1 MLVEGERVGSKKNSP
16 RIAKIKIGHSQFRHA
31 GGGGGADGLGVSPG
45 GGGLAR
51 LLMTAPGGASDFRR
65 VHQRPDDAGLDGVD
79 SDAGEQRPDVL
90 READCHQP
98 APFTARLAQCPWLAI
113 WPPSTCRIS
122 PVMYGDDSRNR
133 TPFTTS
139 LTCPA
144 RPSGGSRPPTAS

>member
-1 MLVEGERVGSKKNSP
+1 MPASLSASCRLVWPGSLSGRARRARKNPGMGTGEIPGPPRLGLTVSRTFRAWARSP
-16 RIAKIKIGHSQFRHA
+16 
-31 GGGGGADGLGVSPG
+31 V
-45 GGGLAR
+45 AR
-51 LLMTAPGGASDFRR
+51 A
-65 VHQRPDDAGLDGVD
+65 VQRDAEALHVDDVE
-79 SDAGEQRPDVL
+79 AGEQRPDVL

-98 APFTARLAQCPWLAI
+98 APCAARLAQCRWLAI

-122 PVMYGDDSRNR
+122 PVMYGDDSKNR